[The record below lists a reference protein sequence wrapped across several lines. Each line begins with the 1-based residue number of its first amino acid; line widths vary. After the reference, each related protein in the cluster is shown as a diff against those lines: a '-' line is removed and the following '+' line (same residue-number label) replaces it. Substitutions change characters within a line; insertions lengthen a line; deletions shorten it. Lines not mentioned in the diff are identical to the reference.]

1 MTVPTHRKDA
11 EDRLGHQRTFLRPT
25 VASAAALVAVALPS
39 FMLGAFAPA
48 IKDDLGFGDTA
59 LGALFSLG
67 YLLSAVGLQFGG
79 VAADHEGPRRIIRA
93 GLVVA
98 SIGTVVIGGVA
109 DTYLI
114 LLIGFSV
121 VRIAEA
127 LVQPATNTLISVAVP
142 VPRRG
147 IAMGTKQAAI
157 PLSTTLSGLAVPLL
171 GDSIGWEG
179 SFLCVAVV
187 AGAAWVVMPGAPSPQ
202 RHPQQRSRREL
213 WRVPHL
219 RLLAAAGACA
229 AASVVTV
236 AGFLTTA
243 AIEAGYSEASAGL
256 LLTLGGLIM
265 IASRL
270 AWGLLADR
278 FGFDRFVAVGAAVG
292 LGALAYL
299 LFATESKPLLVV
311 GTVLVF
317 GIGWSWPGLMIL
329 GVIEHHPDQPG
340 AASAVLQTGVR
351 LGALVSP
358 IAFGA
363 LAERAGF
370 QVAWFLPFGFAVLA
384 TVLMFAGARAAA
396 RSADPGAD
404 GG

>member
-1 MTVPTHRKDA
+1 MTAPTEPADA
-11 EDRLGHQRTFLRPT
+11 ADRLGHERTFLRPT
-25 VASAAALVAVALPS
+25 IASAGALVAVALPS

-67 YLLSAVGLQFGG
+67 YLLSAGGLQFGG
-79 VAADHEGPRRIIRA
+79 AVADREGPRRIIRA
-93 GLVVA
+93 GLVMA
-98 SIGTVVIGGVA
+98 SVGTVVIGGFA
-109 DTYLI
+109 DTYLV

-127 LVQPATNTLISVAVP
+127 LVQPATNTLISVSVP

-157 PLSTTLSGLAVPLL
+157 PLATTLSGLAVPLL

-187 AGAAWVVMPGAPSPQ
+187 SGAAWVAMPGAPSPHRHRRRSQ
-202 RHPQQRSRREL
+202 RVL

-219 RLLAAAGACA
+219 RLLAAAGACG
-229 AASVVTV
+229 AASVVAV

-243 AIEAGYSEASAGL
+243 AIEAGYSEDSAGL

-265 IASRL
+265 IVSRL
-270 AWGLLADR
+270 SWGLLADR
-278 FGFDRFVAVGAAVG
+278 FAFDRFAAVGAAIG
-292 LGALAYL
+292 LGAMSYL

-329 GVIEHHPDQPG
+329 GIIEHHPDQPG

-363 LAERAGF
+363 LADTAGF
-370 QVAWFLPFGFAVLA
+370 RVAWFLPFGFAMVA
-384 TVLMFAGARAAA
+384 TVLMLAGARAAA
-396 RSADPGAD
+396 RSAHSP
-404 GG
+404 